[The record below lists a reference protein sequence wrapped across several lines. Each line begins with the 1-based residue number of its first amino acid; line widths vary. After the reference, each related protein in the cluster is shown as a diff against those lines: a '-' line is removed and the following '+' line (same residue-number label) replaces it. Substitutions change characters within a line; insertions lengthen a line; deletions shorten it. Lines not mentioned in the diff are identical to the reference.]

1 LAQNLN
7 GISYELLFGRK
18 RLRRILFISGSIG
31 LGHINRDIEIAKA
44 LRDLDPELEISW
56 LAQDPASRVL
66 LEAGEKL
73 LPEASLLAHE
83 NEELENLTHGYNA
96 NLTKTIMNIRKEWTN
111 NAQLVGDIVRKEQ
124 FDLVVGDETYDLL
137 IERVSNKKFQRFPF
151 VIIYDF
157 IGVDSVRWNPIE
169 MIATYVINR
178 MWVKALKANPPIAEQ
193 SIFIGEVE
201 DIDNRKFGFL
211 LPNRREIASKNVAF
225 IGYVL
230 QFNPNE
236 YQNKEA
242 VRKQLG
248 YGKEPLIVCSIGGT
262 SVGKELLD
270 LCAKALPNI
279 QKEIPNVRMVL
290 VCGPRLSTDS
300 ISPIPGLEIK
310 GYVPELFKHFA
321 AADLC
326 IVTGG
331 GTTTLELISLQKP
344 FLYFP
349 LSSHFEQMVD
359 VANRCQ
365 RYHVGEK
372 MDFAKTTPDLLAK
385 TVLANIGKKTSYV
398 TIKTTGAKKAA
409 EHINQ
414 ILKNPKK

>member
-1 LAQNLN
+1 MESQMN
-7 GISYELLFGRK
+7 YFFGRK
-18 RLRRILFISGSIG
+18 RLRRLLFISGSIG
-31 LGHINRDIEIAKA
+31 LGHIVRDIEIAKA
-44 LRDLDPELEISW
+44 LRDLNPELEIRW

-66 LEAGEKL
+66 VEAGEKL

-83 NEELENLTHGYNA
+83 NEELENSTHGYNA
-96 NLTKTIMNIRKEWTN
+96 NLTKTIMNIRKAWTN
-111 NAQLVGDIVRKEQ
+111 NAQLIGEIVRKEQ
-124 FDLVVGDETYDLL
+124 FDLVVGDETYDLQ
-137 IERVSNKKFQRFPF
+137 IERVSNKNYQRFPF

-157 IGVDSVRWNPIE
+157 IGVDSVTKNPIE
-169 MIATYVINR
+169 MIATYIINR
-178 MWVKALKANPPIAEQ
+178 MWANALRANPPIADQ

-211 LPNRREIASKNVAF
+211 LPNRRETAIKNVAF
-225 IGYVL
+225 VGYVL
-230 QFNPNE
+230 QFNPKE

-242 VRKQLG
+242 IRKQIG

-279 QKEIPNVRMVL
+279 QEKIPNVKMVL
-290 VCGPRLSTDS
+290 MCGPRLSTNS

-310 GYVPELFKHFA
+310 GYIPELFRHFA
-321 AADLC
+321 ASDLC

-349 LSSHFEQMVD
+349 LGSHFEQIVD

-365 RYHVGEK
+365 RYHAGEK
-372 MDFAKTTPDLLAK
+372 MDFAKTTPELLAK
-385 TVLANIGKKTSYV
+385 RVLANIGKESSYV
-398 TIKTTGAKKAA
+398 TIRTSGAKKAA
-409 EHINQ
+409 QLIDQ

>member
-1 LAQNLN
+1 MNCSL
-7 GISYELLFGRK
+7 GRK

-44 LRDLDPELEISW
+44 LRDLNPELEISW

-66 LEAGEKL
+66 LEAREKL

-83 NEELENLTHGYNA
+83 NEELENSAHGYNA

-111 NAQLVGDIVRKEQ
+111 NAQLIGNIVKKEQ

-169 MIATYVINR
+169 MIATWVINR
-178 MWVKALKANPPIAEQ
+178 MWVRALKSNPPIADQ

-201 DIDNRKFGFL
+201 DIDNREFGFL
-211 LPNRREIASKNVAF
+211 LPNRREIASKNLAF
-225 IGYVL
+225 VGYVL
-230 QFNPNE
+230 PFNPKE
-236 YQNKEA
+236 YQNKLA
-242 VRKQLG
+242 VRKQIG

-270 LCAKALPNI
+270 LCAKALPI
-279 QKEIPNVRMVL
+279 IKKEISNVRMVL
-290 VCGPRLSTDS
+290 VCGPRLSTNS
-300 ISPIPGLEIK
+300 ISPIPGLEIM

-326 IVTGG
+326 IVAGG

-349 LSSHFEQMVD
+349 LSSHFEQIVD

-365 RYHVGEK
+365 RYHAGEK

-385 TVLANIGKKTSYV
+385 TVLANIGKKTSYI
-398 TIKTTGAKKAA
+398 TIQTSGAKKAA
-409 EHINQ
+409 ELISK